1 MNKMTYI
8 YALVDPRTKVPHYIG
23 KTVQHPP
30 QKRLKQHLLK
40 PASEELGVW
49 VNELKT
55 INLKPE
61 FKVLETVALD
71 ADWRAAEIYWI
82 RYGLV
87 QGWCL
92 KNRASGGDNYPLEL
106 LAKAKPDDIIP
117 RLIYANEDTLSL
129 LTSINCYIMRGK
141 RAEDNTFR
149 DVLHQVLLLA
159 QAENTPQFIEIDQD
173 FHNHILT
180 NGIIQLGRG
189 WRVPLMKKQNLVGGE
204 FLAVGK
210 PFTINGI
217 SIAGRW
223 DKAGWRMT
231 IKMYKK
237 TSEVLDSLATEI
249 LNEQR
254 RGYDNVL
261 QRASQLMSKTFDSI
275 VAM

>member
-8 YALVDPRTKVPHYIG
+8 YALVDPRTQVPHYIG

-61 FKVLETVALD
+61 FKVLETVPLD

-159 QAENTPQFIEIDQD
+159 QAENTSQFIEIDQD

-237 TSEVLDSLATEI
+237 TSELLDSLATQI

-261 QRASQLMSKTFDSI
+261 QRASELMSKTFDEI

>member
-8 YALVDPRTKVPHYIG
+8 YALVDPRTQVPHYIG

-61 FKVLETVALD
+61 FKVLETVPLD

-141 RAEDNTFR
+141 RAEDDTFR

-237 TSEVLDSLATEI
+237 TSEVLDSLATQI

-261 QRASQLMSKTFDSI
+261 QRASELMSKTFDAI

>member
-8 YALVDPRTKVPHYIG
+8 YALVDPRTQVPHYIG

-61 FKVLETVALD
+61 FKVLETVPLD

-159 QAENTPQFIEIDQD
+159 QAENTSQFMEIAQD
-173 FHNHILT
+173 FHNYILT

-189 WRVPLMKKQNLVGGE
+189 WRVPLMKNR
-204 FLAVGK
+204 
-210 PFTINGI
+210 I
-217 SIAGRW
+217 S
-223 DKAGWRMT
+223 
-231 IKMYKK
+231 
-237 TSEVLDSLATEI
+237 
-249 LNEQR
+249 
-254 RGYDNVL
+254 
-261 QRASQLMSKTFDSI
+261 
-275 VAM
+275 